1 MALSIEDFIRKWG
14 IVLLTD
20 GEDKEFRADL
30 ELIILNAR
38 TEGIWEANAAFDKGQ
53 RLVSLKRRK

>member
-1 MALSIEDFIRKWG
+1 MALSIE
-14 IVLLTD
+14 
-20 GEDKEFRADL
+20 EFLDRYSLGSPTFRDRMQMDL